1 MITVG
6 LVYDDKNM
14 ANKLLEESQSD
25 NKNTKTVL
33 QKQQAFYTYSN
44 CVESSSEYKMRQF
57 TLNNFCTSGGRE
69 GITGR
74 RAHIHKPRH
83 CRCQRQLRPIS
94 CYLTSH
100 TASCWG
106 YDTAVSPNKTL
117 HHRSSIKSLQH
128 ANENIRW
135 QCNTRKTCV

>member
-33 QKQQAFYTYSN
+33 QKQHAFYTYSN
-44 CVESSSEYKMRQF
+44 CVQSSSEYKMRQF
-57 TLNNFCTSGGRE
+57 TLNHFCTSGGRE

-74 RAHIHKPRH
+74 RVHTH
-83 CRCQRQLRPIS
+83 
-94 CYLTSH
+94 TSLE
-100 TASCWG
+100 TA
-106 YDTAVSPNKTL
+106 DVSDNYVQFPAT
-117 HHRSSIKSLQH
+117 
-128 ANENIRW
+128 
-135 QCNTRKTCV
+135 